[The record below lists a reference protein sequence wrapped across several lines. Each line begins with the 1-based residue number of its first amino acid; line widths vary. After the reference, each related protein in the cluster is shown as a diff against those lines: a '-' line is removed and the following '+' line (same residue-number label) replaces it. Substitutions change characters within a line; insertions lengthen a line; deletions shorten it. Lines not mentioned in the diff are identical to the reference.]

1 MRSILEYGSPVFYRT
16 LPSYLSEDLERL
28 GRAMKIIYPEL
39 SYVKALELS
48 RLLTL
53 YDRRGGQLRQ
63 SCSMKYVLINLT
75 VSTNYFQENTS
86 QATLWENKEHLFHG
100 PNGKTER
107 CKNSFLLSYVY
118 ELDIILFLIVYRNLT
133 HAFKFVIL

>member
-1 MRSILEYGSPVFYRT
+1 MRSILEYESPVFYRT

-86 QATLWENKEHLFHG
+86 QATLWENKEHLFVQMV
-100 PNGKTER
+100 KLKDAR
-107 CKNSFLLSYVY
+107 
-118 ELDIILFLIVYRNLT
+118 IV
-133 HAFKFVIL
+133 FF

>member
-1 MRSILEYGSPVFYRT
+1 
-16 LPSYLSEDLERL
+16 
-28 GRAMKIIYPEL
+28 MKIIYPEL
-39 SYVKALELS
+39 SYAKALELS

-53 YDRRGGQLRQ
+53 YDRRGAIAAKLFDEICANQSHSLHKLLPRKYQPSYSLREQ
-63 SCSMKYVLINLT
+63 RTFIR
-75 VSTNYFQENTS
+75 
-86 QATLWENKEHLFHG
+86 

-133 HAFKFVIL
+133 IFFKFVIL